1 MINDIKK
8 VSVTEEEI
16 KLIVERLGK
25 QINEDY
31 KGKNPLFIGLLKG
44 CMPFMADLLK
54 HISIDCTINYL
65 VCSSYAGTESTGSI
79 TVKGEVPNVKGRD
92 VIVVDD
98 ILDSGRTINAVK
110 NLFMHNGAKSVSIC
124 ILLDKPD
131 GRVVDVKPSYVGGL
145 VPNEFVVGYGLDYNE
160 HYRNLPFIG
169 VLKEEIYSEK

>member
-65 VCSSYAGTESTGSI
+65 TCSSYAGTESTGSI
-79 TVKGEVPNVKGRD
+79 TVKGEVPDVKGRD

-131 GRVVDVKPSYVGGL
+131 GRVVKPSYVGGL